1 MSILDRI
8 FATKREEVEQLRQT
22 VSIED
27 YEAGL
32 AHVSA
37 PRGFLRALQRAEDIA
52 LIAEIKKA
60 SPSQG
65 LIREHFDPVEIAKVY
80 EAHGAAC
87 LSVLTDS
94 EYFRG
99 NLEYLEVARDAVTIP
114 ALRKDFIFDPIQVY
128 QARTFGADAVLLIV
142 AMLEDDQ
149 ISELQNLIWDLGMD
163 ALVEVHTEEETAR
176 AIDLGCNLIGVNN
189 RDLSTFTTDLS
200 VSERLIPMITP
211 FAFAVSES
219 SVESRAD
226 VDRVKQAGA
235 GAVLIGTRFTSQED
249 IGQAVDEVMSL
260 A

>member
-22 VSIED
+22 ISIAD

-32 AHVSA
+32 AHVTA
-37 PRGFLRALQRAEDIA
+37 PRGFLRALQRSEDIA

-65 LIREHFDPVEIAKVY
+65 LIRKHFDPVEIAKVY

-99 NLEYLEVARDAVTIP
+99 NLEYLEVARDVVSIP
-114 ALRKDFIFDPIQVY
+114 ALRKDFIFDPIQIY

-149 ISELQNLIWDLGMD
+149 IRELQQLTWDLGMD

-219 SVESRAD
+219 SLESRAD

-249 IGQAVDEVMSL
+249 IAQAVDEVMTP